1 MNILETKAICHDFSG
16 LQVLMDVNLEV
27 KEGERH
33 AIIGPNG
40 AGKTTLFN
48 VITGTYQ
55 PSEGQVFFKSKETTG
70 LPPHKL
76 VRLGMG
82 RSFQITSTFTWLTAF
97 QNIRMG
103 ILSKRGIRFNF
114 FRFLDKMDDVT
125 RETDAVLKRINLDGE
140 RDIPANMLSYGKS
153 RSLEISMALA
163 TDPDL
168 VMLDEPTSGMSV
180 DETHNAVA
188 LIRRLTEGKTMVIIE
203 HDMDVVFSLAD
214 RITVLHLG
222 GILASGTPDEIRDNQ
237 AVKDAYL
244 GEMEV

>member
-1 MNILETKAICHDFSG
+1 MNILETKALSHDFGG
-16 LQVLMDVNLEV
+16 LQVLIDVNLEI

-48 VITGTYQ
+48 VITGTYK
-55 PSEGQVFFKSKETTG
+55 PSEGTVLFKNKEITG
-70 LPPHKL
+70 FPPHKL

-82 RSFQITSTFTWLTAF
+82 RSFQITSTFTRLTAF

-114 FRFLDKMDDVT
+114 FNFLEKMEAIT
-125 RETDAVLKRINLDGE
+125 RETEEVLKRINLDGE
-140 RDIPANMLSYGKS
+140 RDVPANMLSYGKS
-153 RSLEISMALA
+153 RSLEISMALT

-168 VMLDEPTSGMSV
+168 VMLDEPTAGMSV
-180 DETHNAVA
+180 DETHTAVE
-188 LIRRLTEGKTMVIIE
+188 LIRKLTEGKTMVIIE

-222 GILASGTPDEIRDNQ
+222 GILASGHPDEIKENQ

>member
-1 MNILETKAICHDFSG
+1 MNILETKAISHDFSG

-27 KEGERH
+27 REGERH

-48 VITGTYQ
+48 VITGTYK
-55 PSEGQVFFKSKETTG
+55 PSEGQVFFKSKEVTG
-70 LPPHKL
+70 FPPHKL

-114 FRFLDKMDDVT
+114 FHFLDKMDDIT

-168 VMLDEPTSGMSV
+168 VMLDEPTAGMSV
-180 DETHNAVA
+180 DETHNAVE

-203 HDMDVVFSLAD
+203 HDMEVVFSLAD

-222 GILASGTPDEIRDNQ
+222 GVLASGPPDEIKDNK
-237 AVKDAYL
+237 AVRDAYL

>member
-1 MNILETKAICHDFSG
+1 MNILETKALSHDFGG
-16 LQVLMDVNLEV
+16 LQVLVDVNLKI

-48 VITGTYQ
+48 VITGTYK
-55 PSEGQVFFKSKETTG
+55 PGEGTVLFKNKEITG
-70 LPPHKL
+70 FPPHKL

-114 FRFLDKMDDVT
+114 FNFLDKMDDVT
-125 RETDAVLKRINLDGE
+125 RETDEVLKRINLDGE
-140 RDIPANMLSYGKS
+140 RDIPASMLSYGKS

-168 VMLDEPTSGMSV
+168 VMLDEPTAGMSV
-180 DETHNAVA
+180 DETHNAVE
-188 LIRRLTEGKTMVIIE
+188 LIRKLTEGKTMVIIE

-222 GILASGTPDEIRDNQ
+222 GILASGHPDEIKENQ

>member
-1 MNILETKAICHDFSG
+1 MNILETKAITHDFSG
-16 LQVLMDVNLEV
+16 LQVLFDVNLEV

-33 AIIGPNG
+33 AVIGPNG

-48 VITGTYQ
+48 VITGTYR
-55 PSEGQVFFKSKETTG
+55 PSEGEVFFKGKEITG
-70 LPPHKL
+70 FKPHRL

-82 RSFQITSTFTWLTAF
+82 RSFQITSTFSRLTAF

-103 ILSKRGIRFNF
+103 VLSKRDIRFNM
-114 FRFLDKMDDVT
+114 FRMLDKMRDVT
-125 RETDAVLKRINLDGE
+125 AETDEVLKRINLDGE
-140 RDIPANMLSYGKS
+140 RDVPAGMLSYGKS

-163 TDPDL
+163 TDPVL
-168 VMLDEPTSGMSV
+168 VMLDEPTAGMSK
-180 DETHNAVA
+180 DETHHAVE
-188 LIRRLTEGKTMVIIE
+188 LIRRLTEGKTLVIIE

-222 GILASGTPDEIRDNQ
+222 AVLASGAPEDIRADQ

>member
-1 MNILETKAICHDFSG
+1 MNILETKSICHDFSG
-16 LQVLMDVNLEV
+16 LQVLMDVNLDV

-48 VITGTYQ
+48 VITGTYK
-55 PSEGQVFFKSKETTG
+55 PSEGQVYFKSKDVTG
-70 LPPHKL
+70 FAPHNL
-76 VRLGMG
+76 VRLGLG

-114 FRFLDKMDDVT
+114 LRFLDRMDDVT
-125 RETDAVLKRINLDGE
+125 EETNAVLKRINLDGE
-140 RDIPANMLSYGKS
+140 RDIPATQLSYGKS

-168 VMLDEPTSGMSV
+168 VMLDEPTAGMSV
-180 DETHNAVA
+180 DETHNAVE

-222 GILASGTPDEIRDNQ
+222 GILASGPPDEIRDNQ

>member
-1 MNILETKAICHDFSG
+1 MIILETKDICHDFSG
-16 LQVLMDVNLEV
+16 LQVLLDVNLDIQ
-27 KEGERH
+27 EGERH

-48 VITGTYQ
+48 VITGTYK
-55 PSEGQVFFKSKETTG
+55 PSEGQVFFKGKEVTG
-70 LPPHKL
+70 FPPHKL
-76 VRLGMG
+76 IRLGMG
-82 RSFQITSTFTWLTAF
+82 RSFQITSTFTRLTAF

-114 FRFLDKMDDVT
+114 LRFLNKMGDVT

-140 RDIPANMLSYGKS
+140 RNIPASMLSYGKS

-168 VMLDEPTSGMSV
+168 VMLDEPTAGMSV
-180 DETHNAVA
+180 DETHNAVE

-222 GILASGTPDEIRDNQ
+222 GVLASGTPDEIRDNQ

-244 GEMEV
+244 GEMEE